1 MSAVNLKNILFR
13 RVEPRYGH
21 VILVSVY
28 PVMTAVNIDHNMN
41 VQNLVASS
49 HMHTC
54 WKVRNIV
61 VSPWCER
68 TRGRAG
74 GRAGG
79 QAYGHAT
86 TNISWTD
93 R

>member
-1 MSAVNLKNILFR
+1 MSAVNLKTFYL
-13 RVEPRYGH
+13 VELSPRYGH

-54 WKVRNIV
+54 WKVRNI
-61 VSPWCER
+61 SHWFLR
-68 TRGRAG
+68 GANGRAG
-74 GRAGG
+74 GR
-79 QAYGHAT
+79 AYGHAT
-86 TNISWTD
+86 TNISGTD

>member
-1 MSAVNLKNILFR
+1 MSAVNLKTFYL
-13 RVEPRYGH
+13 EELSPRYGH

-68 TRGRAG
+68 TRWRAG
-74 GRAGG
+74 IRSRDYQHFLNG
-79 QAYGHAT
+79 
-86 TNISWTD
+86 
-93 R
+93 